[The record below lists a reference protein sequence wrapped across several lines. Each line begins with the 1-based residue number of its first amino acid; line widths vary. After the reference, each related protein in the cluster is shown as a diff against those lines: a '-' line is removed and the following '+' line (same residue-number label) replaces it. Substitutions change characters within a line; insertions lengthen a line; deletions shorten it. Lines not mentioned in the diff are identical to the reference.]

1 MGFLDK
7 IKESMAGNPA
17 EMMEE
22 AEGEDY
28 VELGEGSSDMSAK
41 VQVRPFVLHDF
52 EAIKDILHVLRE
64 GHTVA
69 LINIRPLKDK
79 DLVELK
85 RAISKLK
92 KTCDAIDGD
101 IAGFAE
107 DWIAATPSFAKIH
120 RLSKTEQKAAESS
133 EVTEYSSRA
142 EEPVQESAP
151 PESMPAESAPEA
163 EPEVAPAPEGE
174 EAQDD
179 SLKIEPY

>member
-1 MGFLDK
+1 MGFFDK
-7 IKESMAGNPA
+7 IRESMAGNPS

-28 VELGEGSSDMSAK
+28 VELGGESTDISAK
-41 VQVRPFVLHDF
+41 IQVRPFVLHDF

-120 RLSKTEQKAAESS
+120 RLSKLERTVVRNPQ
-133 EVTEYSSRA
+133 VTEYSSRQ
-142 EEPVQESAP
+142 EEPVREEEHSESY
-151 PESMPAESAPEA
+151 SQSDPASKTSRP
-163 EPEVAPAPEGE
+163 GE
-174 EAQDD
+174 DAYEYQDD

>member
-1 MGFLDK
+1 MGFFDK

-22 AEGEDY
+22 AEGEGY
-28 VELGEGSSDMSAK
+28 VELGGDSAEMGAK
-41 VQVRPFVLHDF
+41 IQVRPFVLHDF

-120 RLSKTEQKAAESS
+120 RLSKTEQSVAQNPQ
-133 EVTEYSSRA
+133 VTEYSSRA
-142 EEPVQESAP
+142 EEPAP
-151 PESMPAESAPEA
+151 SEAAPEPVSEPVPEA
-163 EPEVAPAPEGE
+163 EPAQEGE
-174 EAQDD
+174 EPVDD